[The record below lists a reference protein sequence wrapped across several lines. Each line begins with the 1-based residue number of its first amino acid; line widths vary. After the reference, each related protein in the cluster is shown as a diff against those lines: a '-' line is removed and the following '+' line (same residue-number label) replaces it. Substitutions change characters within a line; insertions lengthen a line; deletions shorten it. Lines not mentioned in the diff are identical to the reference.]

1 MKKTLL
7 HAASLAALAALASP
21 ATASDVQLY
30 GVLDL
35 GLSV

>member
-7 HAASLAALAALASP
+7 HAASLAALAAP
-21 ATASDVQLY
+21 ATASDIELY